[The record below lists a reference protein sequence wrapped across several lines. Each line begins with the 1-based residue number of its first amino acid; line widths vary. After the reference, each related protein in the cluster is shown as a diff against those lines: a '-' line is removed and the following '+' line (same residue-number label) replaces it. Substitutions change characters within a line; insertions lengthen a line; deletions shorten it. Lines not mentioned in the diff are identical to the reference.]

1 MDRLISHPGSVRRIV
16 DGRALVAVA
25 ASGCASCGHGAACGI
40 GKLAGGRAETLLAL
54 PAPPGLR
61 AGDAVHVEL
70 REAQLTRA
78 ALLGYLLPV
87 LLIVAGALLG
97 QELGEKLGADET
109 TALQGGRAKDAL
121 LAVADGGTVDGFAA
135 LGAVA
140 GLAFGLLLTRL
151 HRPPALR
158 LVPAGASDPV
168 FPLEKSH
175 V

>member
-1 MDRLISHPGSVRRIV
+1 MEKLIHHPGSVRRIV
-16 DGRALVAVA
+16 DGQALVAVA

-54 PAPPGLR
+54 PATPGLR
-61 AGDAVHVEL
+61 AGDAVQLEL

-97 QELGEKLGADET
+97 QALGEKLGA
-109 TALQGGRAKDAL
+109 
-121 LAVADGGTVDGFAA
+121 GGTVDGIAA

-140 GLAFGLLLTRL
+140 GLALGLLLTRL
-151 HRPPALR
+151 HRPPTLR
-158 LVPAGASDPV
+158 LVPEPPSVSA
-168 FPLEKSH
+168 LEKSH

>member
-1 MDRLISHPGSVRRIV
+1 MEKLIHHPGSVRRIV
-16 DGRALVAVA
+16 AGQALVAVA
-25 ASGCASCGHGAACGI
+25 ASGCTSCGHAGGCGI
-40 GKLAGGRAETLLAL
+40 GKLAGRGETLLAL
-54 PAPPGLR
+54 PATPGLR
-61 AGDAVHVEL
+61 AGDAVQVEL

-78 ALLGYLLPV
+78 ALVGYLLPV

-97 QELGEKLGADET
+97 QALGEKLGA
-109 TALQGGRAKDAL
+109 
-121 LAVADGGTVDGFAA
+121 GGTVDGLAA

-140 GLAFGLLLTRL
+140 GLALGLLLTRL

-158 LVPAGASDPV
+158 LVPAGASDSV

>member
-1 MDRLISHPGSVRRIV
+1 MEKLIHHPGSVRRIV
-16 DGRALVAVA
+16 AGQALVAVA

-54 PAPPGLR
+54 PATPGLR
-61 AGDAVHVEL
+61 AGDAVQLEL

-78 ALLGYLLPV
+78 ALVGYLLPV

-97 QELGEKLGADET
+97 QALGEKLGA
-109 TALQGGRAKDAL
+109 
-121 LAVADGGTVDGFAA
+121 GGTVDGIAA

-140 GLAFGLLLTRL
+140 GLALGLLLTRL
-151 HRPPALR
+151 HRPPTLR
-158 LVPAGASDPV
+158 LVPEPPSVSA
-168 FPLEKSH
+168 LEKSH

>member
-1 MDRLISHPGSVRRIV
+1 MEKLIHHPGSVRRIV
-16 DGRALVAVA
+16 DGQALVAVA

-54 PAPPGLR
+54 PATPGLR
-61 AGDAVHVEL
+61 AGDAVQVEL

-97 QELGEKLGADET
+97 QALGEKLGA
-109 TALQGGRAKDAL
+109 
-121 LAVADGGTVDGFAA
+121 GGTVDGIAA

-140 GLAFGLLLTRL
+140 GLALGLLLTRL
-151 HRPPALR
+151 HRPPTLR
-158 LVPAGASDPV
+158 LVPEPPSV

>member
-1 MDRLISHPGSVRRIV
+1 MEKLIHHPGSVRRIV
-16 DGRALVAVA
+16 AGQALVAVA

-54 PAPPGLR
+54 PATPGLR
-61 AGDAVHVEL
+61 AGDAVQVEL

-78 ALLGYLLPV
+78 ALVGYLLPV

-97 QELGEKLGADET
+97 QALGEKPGA
-109 TALQGGRAKDAL
+109 
-121 LAVADGGTVDGFAA
+121 GGTVDGIAA

-140 GLAFGLLLTRL
+140 GLALGLLLTRL
-151 HRPPALR
+151 HRPPTLR
-158 LVPAGASDPV
+158 LVPEPPSVSA
-168 FPLEKSH
+168 LEKSH

>member
-1 MDRLISHPGSVRRIV
+1 MEKLIHHPGSVRRIV
-16 DGRALVAVA
+16 AGQALVAVA

-54 PAPPGLR
+54 PATPGLR
-61 AGDAVHVEL
+61 AGDAVQVEL

-78 ALLGYLLPV
+78 ALVGYLLPV

-97 QELGEKLGADET
+97 QALGEKLGA
-109 TALQGGRAKDAL
+109 
-121 LAVADGGTVDGFAA
+121 GGTVDGIAA

-140 GLAFGLLLTRL
+140 GLALGLLLTRL
-151 HRPPALR
+151 HRPPTLR
-158 LVPAGASDPV
+158 LVPEPPSVSA
-168 FPLEKSH
+168 LEKSH